1 MSIKKLIIIISIAL
15 VIVGG
20 ILWLCLNHH
29 LSFEQV
35 AVLDWDKSKSTNS
48 ITEELKWFTILD
60 EDYNPWFDESLL
72 TDQYHVDLSDIRFDT
87 EHYSYVLTVNREL
100 KKISYNYLAVGGTPL
115 RYYGKVTLGKETPGK
130 IYIYRIR
137 KMNISIDYKDRD
149 KNIYYE

>member
-72 TDQYHVDLSDIRFDT
+72 TDQYHVDLSDVQFDT
-87 EHYSYVLTVNREL
+87 EHYSYVLTINREL
-100 KKISYNYLAVGGTPL
+100 KKLSYNYLAFSGRIS
-115 RYYGKVTLGKETPGK
+115 RYHGRVTLGEETPGK
-130 IYIYRIR
+130 IYIYRIK
-137 KMNISIDYKDRD
+137 KMNITIDIHDWD
-149 KNIYYE
+149 SNTYYE